1 MKLTKKLMAV
11 LLAALMIV
19 TVIPFAFA
27 ATFTGTLENGVL
39 TVSGS
44 GAMGS
49 FSEGAPW
56 AEFANDTTSI
66 VISDGITSVGA
77 YAFKNF
83 KKATSVTLPASVKDI
98 DAYAFLNCAS
108 LQSIVLPAEMT
119 AVKTGTFSGCTS
131 LDGVIIPENVAEIQ
145 SYAFNH
151 TGLTEIVLP
160 AAVTSV
166 AKFAFTNCD
175 SLKKIT
181 IKNNKCSIVSG
192 AFPPP
197 TPSTSGEAPITFYAA
212 YRSNGYNFAVANQY
226 AYEVIPDE
234 DKVDYGTPDTVQ
246 EVITVSEQTLKE
258 TKFGAFIRRLLELLG
273 IEKKE
278 QAPETENGTGSG
290 SGSGG
295 AESEN
300 NSTMTITGPGAEIGK
315 FLMKT
320 SFADVI
326 LSLREAL
333 QGLLPS
339 LKI

>member
-258 TKFGAFIRRLLELLG
+258 TKFGAFIRRLLVLG

-300 NSTMTITGPGAEIGK
+300 NSTMIITGPGAEIGR